1 MSPGQN
7 GHEKLICVPIGAPS
21 RRSRHG
27 RGQAAPERAGNEE
40 GSMIRSLSAADF
52 APWKELWLA
61 YLRFYRA
68 EVSDEATA
76 VTFRRLCNQTD
87 GMIGLVATDDH
98 GGLVGLAHLVF
109 HSSTWSAD
117 PSCYLEDLFVAP
129 AARGGGTARQLL
141 EAAFAEAGR
150 RGAAR
155 TYWETQE
162 FNAPA
167 RSLYDQVAHRTSFV
181 VYER

>member
-1 MSPGQN
+1 MIRP
-7 GHEKLICVPIGAPS
+7 L
-21 RRSRHG
+21 
-27 RGQAAPERAGNEE
+27 QAADY
-40 GSMIRSLSAADF
+40 AA
-52 APWKELWLA
+52 WEQLWLS

-68 EVSDEATA
+68 EVSHEVTAT
-76 VTFRRLCNQTD
+76 TFRRLCDQTD
-87 GMIGLVATDDH
+87 GMIGLIAADEQGT
-98 GGLVGLAHLVF
+98 LTGLAHLVF
-109 HSSTWSAD
+109 HPSTWSAD
-117 PSCYLEDLFVAP
+117 PYCYLEDLFVTP
-129 AARGGGTARQLL
+129 AARGTGTARQLL
-141 EAAFAEAGR
+141 DAVFAEASR

>member
-1 MSPGQN
+1 
-7 GHEKLICVPIGAPS
+7 
-21 RRSRHG
+21 
-27 RGQAAPERAGNEE
+27 
-40 GSMIRSLSAADF
+40 MIRAVEAADF
-52 APWKELWLA
+52 APWERLWLA

-68 EVSDEATA
+68 EVSSEVTAT
-76 VTFRRLCNQTD
+76 TFRRLCEQTD
-87 GMIGLVATDDH
+87 GMIGLVAVDEQS
-98 GGLVGLAHLVF
+98 GLTGLAHLVF
-109 HSSTWSAD
+109 HPSTWSAD
-117 PSCYLEDLFVAP
+117 SYCYLEDLFVIP
-129 AARGGGTARQLL
+129 AARGTGTARQLL
-141 EAAFAEAGR
+141 DAAFAEAGR

>member
-1 MSPGQN
+1 
-7 GHEKLICVPIGAPS
+7 
-21 RRSRHG
+21 
-27 RGQAAPERAGNEE
+27 
-40 GSMIRSLSAADF
+40 MIRALEAADF
-52 APWKELWLA
+52 APWQRLWLA

-68 EVSDEATA
+68 EVSNEVTA
-76 VTFRRLCNQTD
+76 ATFRRLCEQSD
-87 GMIGLVATDDH
+87 GMIGLVAADEQGALT
-98 GGLVGLAHLVF
+98 GLANLVF
-109 HSSTWSAD
+109 HPSTWSAD
-117 PSCYLEDLFVAP
+117 PYCYLEDLFVIP
-129 AARGGGTARQLL
+129 AARGTGTARQLL
-141 EAAFAEAGR
+141 EAAFAEARR